1 MPTETITI
9 TVTGANPQTKTVTVN
24 VNPLTGNGS
33 TSVNFTGVNGGQDT
47 FVATTTINSTNYT
60 SNSAFV
66 AWQPTNGTTSLVNNL
81 IIAGYTNPGE
91 TPTWHG
97 VGTPFSTVTNA
108 NTVVVNQV
116 FTNGTAGTGVPITGL
131 ITGDG
136 NTGQCTHVPPLL
148 DNVKS
153 DGTALPPLGTTLGW
167 GLDAAGAAAFVTF
180 FQVEI
185 VVSQAGIQTFYFLV
199 DDSWALYIG
208 GGASYVAGS
217 FITAPNGSNPS
228 SPSTAS
234 DVACAAADIQR

>member
-24 VNPLTGNGS
+24 VNPLTGTGS

-131 ITGDG
+131 TTNDG
-136 NTGQCTHVPPLL
+136 NTGQFAHVPPLL

-153 DGTALPPLGTTLGW
+153 DGTALTPLGTTLGW
-167 GLDAAGAAAFVTF
+167 GLGVIGGGDGAFVTF
-180 FQVEI
+180 FQGEI
-185 VVSQAGIQTFYFLV
+185 VVSQAGIQ
-199 DDSWALYIG
+199 
-208 GGASYVAGS
+208 
-217 FITAPNGSNPS
+217 
-228 SPSTAS
+228 
-234 DVACAAADIQR
+234 